1 MNKPWLSKSFLSD
14 ESQGFSLLEIA
25 VILAVISILSS
36 FAIPNVLR
44 IGKDADLSEAQS
56 LLNSSAADCLQS
68 LRNGKDLAVTEPSPN
83 IISNSRLS
91 SINYKIKSTRNKC
104 INFQIEPFKDW
115 MSLAGK
121 DSFYYTMGFR
131 FENDKLI
138 KIATDEAVNNRESC
152 NRWAGVNCGFD
163 PAVEDKW
170 IKYYEHLSAVEDRKV
185 SCLADAK
192 KKLEGPPAH
201 TGMYETWVTGA

>member
-104 INFQIEPFKDW
+104 INFQVEPSKWCFFGIRILCITQW
-115 MSLAGK
+115 
-121 DSFYYTMGFR
+121 DSNLKM
-131 FENDKLI
+131 
-138 KIATDEAVNNRESC
+138 TD
-152 NRWAGVNCGFD
+152 
-163 PAVEDKW
+163 
-170 IKYYEHLSAVEDRKV
+170 
-185 SCLADAK
+185 
-192 KKLEGPPAH
+192 
-201 TGMYETWVTGA
+201 